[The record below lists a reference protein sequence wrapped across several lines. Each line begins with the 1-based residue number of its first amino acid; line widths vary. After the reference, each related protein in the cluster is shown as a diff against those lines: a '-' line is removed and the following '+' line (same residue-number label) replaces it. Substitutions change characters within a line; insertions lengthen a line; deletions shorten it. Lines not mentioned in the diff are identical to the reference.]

1 MQIFYISFSAH
12 ADFPQTSGFLG
23 ELRPPNIILVHG
35 EANEMGRLRQKLI
48 TQFEGTD
55 TQIVSPKNCQPVQL
69 FFSSQKM
76 AKAIGILAET
86 VPEVG
91 DSVSGLLVKKG
102 FTYQIMAPEDLRV
115 YTQLS
120 TANITQRLT
129 VPYSGSFEVIK
140 YRLRQIYESV
150 ESSTD
155 ESDVP
160 TLIVH
165 ERVTIRLDSESYV
178 TLQWSSDPISDMV
191 SDSVVAMILNI
202 GREGPKAVPME
213 EETEM
218 VAQKVVYALMVSVF
232 GDVQVVQEGMLVI
245 TVDGDIA
252 YLDGRSG
259 DVECANAALK
269 ERIQTAFRRIQG
281 AVRPIPL
288 SAS

>member
-1 MQIFYISFSAH
+1 
-12 ADFPQTSGFLG
+12 
-23 ELRPPNIILVHG
+23 
-35 EANEMGRLRQKLI
+35 
-48 TQFEGTD
+48 
-55 TQIVSPKNCQPVQL
+55 
-69 FFSSQKM
+69 
-76 AKAIGILAET
+76 
-86 VPEVG
+86 
-91 DSVSGLLVKKG
+91 
-102 FTYQIMAPEDLRV
+102 MAPEDLRV
-115 YTQLS
+115 HTQLS
-120 TANITQRLT
+120 TANITQRLA

-155 ESDVP
+155 EANVP

-218 VAQKVVYALMVSVF
+218 VAQKVVFALMVSVF
-232 GDVQVVQEGMLVI
+232 GDVKVAEEGVLVI

-259 DVECANAALK
+259 DVECPNAALK
-269 ERIQTAFRRIQG
+269 ERIKTAFRRIQG